1 MADVELNQNDDVEL
15 TTFRN
20 NSNGPVKLK
29 VGPRGQ
35 DVNVPAG
42 GTITGP
48 VNILRRFMGV
58 LKPVQQTQE
67 VQNEDPRPVN
77 GNFNVEKGN
86 NVPDVEKDEKM
97 TVPES
102 EKNENVEME
111 ANNEVEQSL
120 IDKGVWHPNIDY
132 VDFDELDY
140 RKATNDELK
149 FVLEKAGIDYEEDEK
164 KNELWTKIK
173 PLM

>member
-48 VNILRRFMGV
+48 VNILRRFIGV
-58 LKPVQQTQE
+58 LQPVQQTQE
-67 VQNEDPRPVN
+67 VQNEDTRPVN
-77 GNFNVEKGN
+77 ENFNVEKEN
-86 NVPDVEKDEKM
+86 NVPDVEEDEKM

-102 EKNENVEME
+102 EKNGNAGSE
-111 ANNEVEQSL
+111 AKNEVEQSL
-120 IDKGVWHPNIDY
+120 IDKDVWHPNIDY
-132 VDFDELDY
+132 MDFDELDY

-149 FVLEKAGIDYEEDEK
+149 FVLEKAGMQYDEDEK
-164 KNELWTKIK
+164 KNDLWSKIK
-173 PLM
+173 TLI